1 MDYSAPRESLWMTS
15 SRITVAAHMFGILAN
30 ILMLIWLLH
39 YREGIELDSSNP
51 YRVFNVHPFLMFF
64 GFIFLVGEAMMAYKT
79 VAAQRPVPKFVHLF
93 LHLCALVLGIV
104 GFHATFKFHDMVNL
118 LDMYSLHSWIGMG
131 TFCLFIL
138 QWLFGFSLFV
148 FPKASVPTRASLSHW
163 HVSGGRMLL
172 YMAICAA
179 LTGLMQKFTFMQLKN
194 NRESYLINFLG
205 LAILLFGITVDLSVS
220 LGHYTSHNQMA

>member
-1 MDYSAPRESLWMTS
+1 MDYAIPQEALWRTG
-15 SRITVAAHMFGILAN
+15 SRITVAAHLFGILAN

-39 YREGIELDSSNP
+39 YRQGLDLDSSNP

-79 VAAQRPVPKFVHLF
+79 VAAERQVQKYVHLF
-93 LHLCALVLGIV
+93 LHLSALVLGIV
-104 GFHATFKFHDMVNL
+104 GIHATFKFHDKMNI
-118 LDMYSLHSWIGMG
+118 LDMYSLHSWIGIG

-138 QWLFGFSLFV
+138 QWLFGFSLFI
-148 FPKASVPTRASLSHW
+148 FPKASAVTRARLSHW
-163 HVSGGRMLL
+163 HVLGGRSLL

-179 LTGLMQKFTFMQLKN
+179 LTGLMQKFTFMQLTN
-194 NRESYLINFLG
+194 NRESYLINFLA

-220 LGHYTSHNQMA
+220 LGRYTSHN